1 MGWPQFSN
9 DCRLVGCVGA
19 ASFYHKSLIHTA
31 KGATQKRATFCPIL
45 DQLCTSSCLRCPN
58 LKQLQLHG
66 FDPRMLSLS
75 LLVRPIE
82 VLDWSIPITVSS
94 GLEVLHDA
102 LAWANFLSTPPE
114 FTDTLLLG

>member
-1 MGWPQFSN
+1 
-9 DCRLVGCVGA
+9 
-19 ASFYHKSLIHTA
+19 
-31 KGATQKRATFCPIL
+31 
-45 DQLCTSSCLRCPN
+45 
-58 LKQLQLHG
+58 
-66 FDPRMLSLS
+66 MLSLS

-114 FTDTLLLG
+114 LTDTLLLG